1 MGLYLSVVLSCR
13 YSSRYPSPVS
23 ALSPSAELRPST
35 PSSPTSISPSARPT
49 AHITP
54 SLLYAAL
61 KRLILA
67 QPMLHVGILD
77 QHTNAARF
85 CHIPHVDLAHHVSFS
100 TLHCNS
106 EQEYDEAIAELH
118 AQHHDQR
125 FVDVARRPAWRIEV
139 VEAQGDAV
147 QAFSRAGIRAQ
158 DVVFAYHHA
167 LLDGTSGR
175 MFHEDLLRQLNRL
188 VCERE
193 AEHGDLPTA
202 AVLRSIPLPPT
213 GLPALQA
220 LIPASLSPIF
230 VVQSLWTEMAP
241 AMLCSRPPPPWH
253 AAPID
258 LARPYVTR
266 TIPVSVP
273 RGLLDRLLAACRSHG
288 TSLTGLLHV
297 LTLASLTARLPAQD
311 AVLFCAA
318 TPISLRPYLPPDLHL
333 ENMLSVLVTTH
344 LYDFAAPE
352 IALLRSQ
359 LGALSSSSLSSASPE
374 ALTSLIWSLAR
385 DLKTHLTTR
394 TSTLPRNDL
403 TALLRFV
410 PDWFAYFRKKDGQP
424 RRESWELSNIGVLD
438 LGSASGSSSG
448 IGSVSSPHQQQQK
461 KCDAA
466 AGPSTSQGSILSPP
480 EKQQKKDDDAASA
493 SPQQHATPSPCHQD
507 NSAAPNAPAF
517 TISRVYF
524 TNGAM
529 PVGPPFGL
537 GLASVSGGSL
547 TIGLSWQEGVV
558 PASLMRGVA
567 DDLERFVPCFDKT
580 GFFCA

>member
-13 YSSRYPSPVS
+13 YTSPVS
-23 ALSPSAELRPST
+23 ALSPSAEVTPST
-35 PSSPTSISPSARPT
+35 PSSPSTPTSVSPRPT
-49 AHITP
+49 PHITP

-85 CHIPHVDLAHHVSFS
+85 CHIPHLDLTHHVSFS

-106 EQEYDEAIAELH
+106 EQEYDEAISALH

-125 FVDVARRPAWRIEV
+125 FLDVAQRPAWRIEV
-139 VEAQGDAV
+139 VEAQGDAA
-147 QAFSRAGIRAQ
+147 QAFSREGIRAQ

-188 VCERE
+188 LCEHDE
-193 AEHGDLPTA
+193 AAEHNDLSA
-202 AVLRSIPLPPT
+202 AAALRSIPLPPA

-230 VVQSLWTEMAP
+230 VVTSLWTELAP

-253 AAPID
+253 AALID

-273 RGLLDRLLAACRSHG
+273 RGLLDRLLTACRSHG
-288 TSLTGLLHV
+288 TSLTGLVHV
-297 LTLASLTARLPAQD
+297 LTLVSLTARLPARE
-311 AVLFCAA
+311 AMLFCAA
-318 TPISLRPYLPPDLHL
+318 TPISLRPYLPRDLHL
-333 ENMLSVLVTTH
+333 EDMLSVLVTTH

-352 IALLRSQ
+352 ITLLRSQ
-359 LGALSSSSLSSASPE
+359 LGALPSSSSSK
-374 ALTSLIWSLAR
+374 ALTSLMWSLAH

-438 LGSASGSSSG
+438 LSSGSG
-448 IGSVSSPHQQQQK
+448 FGTGADTGSVSSPQQK
-461 KCDAA
+461 
-466 AGPSTSQGSILSPP
+466 
-480 EKQQKKDDDAASA
+480 QQEQDDDAASP
-493 SPQQHATPSPCHQD
+493 SPQQHAPPSPRHQD
-507 NSAAPNAPAF
+507 NSATHNAPAL
-517 TISRVYF
+517 TISRAYF

-537 GLASVSGGSL
+537 GLASVPGGPL

-558 PASLMRGVA
+558 PASLMRGLA
-567 DDLERFVPCFDKT
+567 DDLEGYVRCFDET

>member
-1 MGLYLSVVLSCR
+1 MGATTVSDDVVLRPLQPIELISSSRHHMGLYLSVVLSCR
-13 YSSRYPSPVS
+13 YTSPVS
-23 ALSPSAELRPST
+23 ALSESAEVTPST
-35 PSSPTSISPSARPT
+35 TTSVSLSSRPT
-49 AHITP
+49 PHITP

-61 KRLILA
+61 ERLILA
-67 QPMLHVGILD
+67 QPMLHVGILH
-77 QHTNAARF
+77 QHTNAACF

-106 EQEYDEAIAELH
+106 EQEYDEAISALH

-139 VEAQGDAV
+139 VEAQGEAA

-188 VCERE
+188 VCEGE
-193 AEHGDLPTA
+193 AEHDDDLPA
-202 AVLRSIPLPPT
+202 AAALLSIPLPLA

-230 VVQSLWTEMAP
+230 AVKSLWTELAP
-241 AMLCSRPPPPWH
+241 AMLCSRPPPPWY

-258 LARPYVTR
+258 LARPYITR
-266 TIPVSVP
+266 TISVSVP
-273 RGLLDRLLAACRSHG
+273 RKLLDRLLAACRSHV
-288 TSLTGLLHV
+288 TSLTGLIHV
-297 LTLASLTARLPAQD
+297 LTVVSLTARLPAQD

-318 TPISLRPYLPPDLHL
+318 TPISLRPYLPRDLHL
-333 ENMLSVLVTTH
+333 EDMLSVLVTTH

-352 IALLRSQ
+352 ITLLRSL
-359 LGALSSSSLSSASPE
+359 LGALSSSSSSSSSSPSPK
-374 ALTSLIWSLAR
+374 ALTSLIWSLAH
-385 DLKTHLTTR
+385 DMKAHLTTR
-394 TSTLPRNDL
+394 TSTLPNNDL
-403 TALLRFV
+403 TSLLRFV
-410 PDWFAYFRKKDGQP
+410 PDWFAYLRKKDGQP

-438 LGSASGSSSG
+438 LGSGSGSG
-448 IGSVSSPHQQQQK
+448 TGTGSVSSPQQHQQKQDN
-461 KCDAA
+461 DAA
-466 AGPSTSQGSILSPP
+466 PPSPRHQ
-480 EKQQKKDDDAASA
+480 EKS
-493 SPQQHATPSPCHQD
+493 ATP
-507 NSAAPNAPAF
+507 NTPAF
-517 TISRVYF
+517 TISRAYF

-537 GLASVSGGSL
+537 GLASVSGGPL

-558 PASLMRGVA
+558 PASLMRGLA
-567 DDLERFVPCFDKT
+567 DDLEGLSPGQHILDSAT
-580 GFFCA
+580 

>member
-13 YSSRYPSPVS
+13 YTSPVS
-23 ALSPSAELRPST
+23 ALSESAEVT
-35 PSSPTSISPSARPT
+35 PTPTSVSLSSRPT
-49 AHITP
+49 PHITP

-61 KRLILA
+61 ERLILA

-106 EQEYDEAIAELH
+106 EQEYDEAISALH

-139 VEAQGDAV
+139 VEAQGEAA

-175 MFHEDLLRQLNRL
+175 MFHEALLRQLNRL
-188 VCERE
+188 VWERE
-193 AEHGDLPTA
+193 AEHDDLPA
-202 AVLRSIPLPPT
+202 AAALRSIPLPPA

-220 LIPASLSPIF
+220 LIPASLSPVF
-230 VVQSLWTEMAP
+230 AVKSLWTELAP

-253 AAPID
+253 AAPIN

-288 TSLTGLLHV
+288 TSLTGLIHV
-297 LTLASLTARLPAQD
+297 LTLVSLTARLPAQN
-311 AVLFCAA
+311 AVSFCAA
-318 TPISLRPYLPPDLHL
+318 TPISLRPYLPRDLHL
-333 ENMLSVLVTTH
+333 EDMLSVLVTTH
-344 LYDFAAPE
+344 LYDFVAPE

-359 LGALSSSSLSSASPE
+359 LVALSSPSPK
-374 ALTSLIWSLAR
+374 ALTSLIWSLAH
-385 DLKTHLTTR
+385 DFKSHLTTR
-394 TSTLPRNDL
+394 TSTLPNNDL

-438 LGSASGSSSG
+438 LGSGSDTGTRSISSS
-448 IGSVSSPHQQQQK
+448 QQQQ
-461 KCDAA
+461 
-466 AGPSTSQGSILSPP
+466 
-480 EKQQKKDDDAASA
+480 QQQKDDDAASP
-493 SPQQHATPSPCHQD
+493 SPKQHAPPSARHQE
-507 NSAAPNAPAF
+507 NSATLNAPAF
-517 TISRVYF
+517 TISRAYF

-558 PASLMRGVA
+558 PASLMRGLA
-567 DDLERFVPCFDKT
+567 DDLEGFVRCLNET

>member
-13 YSSRYPSPVS
+13 YTSQVS
-23 ALSPSAELRPST
+23 ASSPSAEVTPSTPST
-35 PSSPTSISPSARPT
+35 PSSPSSPSTPTSVSPRPT
-49 AHITP
+49 PHITP

-61 KRLILA
+61 KRIILA
-67 QPMLHVGILD
+67 QPMLHVGILN

-85 CHIPHVDLAHHVSFS
+85 CHIPHLDLTHHVSFS

-106 EQEYDEAIAELH
+106 EQEYDEAISALH

-125 FVDVARRPAWRIEV
+125 FLDVAQRPAWRIEV
-139 VEAQGDAV
+139 VEAQGDAAK
-147 QAFSRAGIRAQ
+147 AFSRAGIRAQ
-158 DVVFAYHHA
+158 DVLFAYHHA

-175 MFHEDLLRQLNRL
+175 MFHEHLLRQLNRL
-188 VCERE
+188 VCECE
-193 AEHGDLPTA
+193 HDEAAEHDDLSA
-202 AVLRSIPLPPT
+202 AAALGSIPLPPA

-230 VVQSLWTEMAP
+230 VVQSLWTELAP
-241 AMLCSRPPPPWH
+241 AMLCFRPPPPWH
-253 AAPID
+253 AALID

-288 TSLTGLLHV
+288 TSLTGLVHV
-297 LTLASLTARLPAQD
+297 LTLMSLTARLPARE

-318 TPISLRPYLPPDLHL
+318 TPISLRPYLPRHLHL
-333 ENMLSVLVTTH
+333 EDMLSVLVTTH

-359 LGALSSSSLSSASPE
+359 LGALPSSSSSSSLSYASSPK
-374 ALTSLIWSLAR
+374 ALTSLIWSLAH

-410 PDWFAYFRKKDGQP
+410 PDWFAFFRKKDGQP

-438 LGSASGSSSG
+438 LSSGSGFGTG
-448 IGSVSSPHQQQQK
+448 IDTGSVSSPHQKQHQQ
-461 KCDAA
+461 
-466 AGPSTSQGSILSPP
+466 
-480 EKQQKKDDDAASA
+480 DDDAASP
-493 SPQQHATPSPCHQD
+493 SPPPPPPPQQQQQHAPPSPRHQD
-507 NSAAPNAPAF
+507 NSATPNAPAF
-517 TISRVYF
+517 TISRAYF

-537 GLASVSGGSL
+537 GLASVPGGPL

-558 PASLMRGVA
+558 PASLMRGLA
-567 DDLERFVPCFDKT
+567 DDLEGYVRCFDET

>member
-1 MGLYLSVVLSCR
+1 M
-13 YSSRYPSPVS
+13 S
-23 ALSPSAELRPST
+23 ALSESAEATPST
-35 PSSPTSISPSARPT
+35 PTSVSLSSRPT
-49 AHITP
+49 THITP

-61 KRLILA
+61 ERLILA

-106 EQEYDEAIAELH
+106 EQEYDEAISALH

-139 VEAQGDAV
+139 VEAQGEAA
-147 QAFSRAGIRAQ
+147 QAFSRAGLRAQ

-175 MFHEDLLRQLNRL
+175 MFHEDLLRQLNQL

-193 AEHGDLPTA
+193 AEHNDLPA
-202 AVLRSIPLPPT
+202 AAALRSIPLPPA

-230 VVQSLWTEMAP
+230 AVKSLWTELAP

-258 LARPYVTR
+258 LSRPYVTR

-288 TSLTGLLHV
+288 TSLTGLVHV
-297 LTLASLTARLPAQD
+297 LTLVSLTARLPAQD

-318 TPISLRPYLPPDLHL
+318 TPISLRPYLPRDLHL

-344 LYDFAAPE
+344 FYDFAAPE

-359 LGALSSSSLSSASPE
+359 LGASSSSSSSSSSSLSLSPK
-374 ALTSLIWSLAR
+374 ALTSLVWSLAH
-385 DLKTHLTTR
+385 DMKAHLTTR
-394 TSTLPRNDL
+394 TSTLPNNDL
-403 TALLRFV
+403 TSLLRFV
-410 PDWFAYFRKKDGQP
+410 PDWFAYLRKKDGQP

-438 LGSASGSSSG
+438 PGSSSG
-448 IGSVSSPHQQQQK
+448 FGTGTGTGSVSSPQKQQQK
-461 KCDAA
+461 QDA
-466 AGPSTSQGSILSPP
+466 
-480 EKQQKKDDDAASA
+480 DAASP
-493 SPQQHATPSPCHQD
+493 SPQQHTPPSPRHQENSATPSTPL
-507 NSAAPNAPAF
+507 F
-517 TISRVYF
+517 TISRAYF

-537 GLASVSGGSL
+537 GLASVSRGPL

-558 PASLMRGVA
+558 PASLMRGLA
-567 DDLERFVPCFDKT
+567 DDLEEYVRCFEET
-580 GFFCA
+580 GFFSA